1 MKVRDIMR
9 KPMETLLPE
18 TPVKAALDR
27 MQTLGLSSLP
37 VQDQGGSFLGIVTV
51 ADLSRRVASAES
63 EGVAPIKN
71 RLAPSAVTATPE
83 MDAGRLAEMMRYK
96 GMENIM
102 VLEARRLV
110 GAISLEMAR
119 AGQGQG
125 QAGG

>member
-1 MKVRDIMR
+1 MRVKDIMR
-9 KPMETLLPE
+9 KPIETLLPE
-18 TPVKAALDR
+18 TPVKGALDR
-27 MQTLGLSSLP
+27 MHALGLSSLP

-71 RLAPSAVTATPE
+71 RLSPMAVTATPE
-83 MDAGRLAEMMRYK
+83 MDVGRLAEMMRDR
-96 GMENIM
+96 GLDNVM
-102 VLEARRLV
+102 VLEARRLAGTV
-110 GAISLEMAR
+110 SLEMAQ

>member
-1 MKVRDIMR
+1 MKVKDVMR

-18 TPVKAALDR
+18 TAVKAALDR
-27 MQTLGLSSLP
+27 MKTLGLSALP

-63 EGVAPIKN
+63 EEVAPIKN

-83 MDAGRLAEMMRYK
+83 MDVGRLAEMMQYK

-110 GAISLEMAR
+110 GAVSLEMAR
-119 AGQGQG
+119 AGEGQG
-125 QAGG
+125 QARG